1 MSVHR
6 SSRLRVRRW
15 LGGLLAAAL
24 LTLAAGRA
32 RAQDPP
38 DFLALIGAEGV
49 MAHVH
54 ALAVEIGPRPM
65 GSEAEARAAEYVAAA
80 LGSWGYAVEMQEFE
94 TLAPSGRG
102 VVTSR
107 NVIATRRGSDPT
119 APPVVLGAHLDSVP
133 SGPGAGDNA
142 SGVAA
147 LLGAAEALRDF
158 EPAHTLVFVAFG
170 AEESGSPSGAQ
181 VFLDS
186 LGGGAADVLAMINI
200 DSVGVGAALYVY
212 AGAEVAWPDGRN
224 AAPEIAGGPVWVR
237 DLALDLAAEMNIPL
251 RTTPGETWD
260 GFIGDWSDHYPFV
273 KAGVPVAYFEAW
285 LWEDA
290 GDPWWGQETRD
301 GDVMHTQRDV
311 YRAVKPAQVE
321 QAAELVAATAAAIAS
336 GAPGP

>member
-1 MSVHR
+1 MNT
-6 SSRLRVRRW
+6 RRIW
-15 LGGLLAAAL
+15 AVLLIVAAL
-24 LTLAAGRA
+24 FAPLAPAS
-32 RAQDPP
+32 AQGSP
-38 DFLALIGAEGV
+38 DFVAAIEAEDA
-49 MAHVH
+49 MAHVR
-54 ALAVEIGPRPM
+54 ALSVAIGARPM
-65 GSEAEARAAEYVAAA
+65 GSEAEARASEYVATA
-80 LGSWGYAVEMQEFE
+80 LRDWGYTVELQEFE
-94 TLAPSGRG
+94 TLPPEAADE
-102 VVTSR
+102 VTSR
-107 NVIATRRGSDPT
+107 NVIATRPGAGAEP
-119 APPVVLGAHLDSVP
+119 AMVVVGAHLDSVDD
-133 SGPGAGDNA
+133 GTGAGDNA

-147 LLGAAEALRDF
+147 LLAAAEALRDF
-158 EPAHTLVFVAFG
+158 DPAHTLVFVAFG

-186 LGGGAADVLAMINI
+186 LGGGATDVLAMINI